1 MAVYPIK
8 FSVVIP
14 SYNRAVLIPKTIQ
27 SVLDQTV
34 QDFEIIVVDDGSK
47 DNTEE
52 VVRVIPDSR
61 ISYYKK
67 ENGERGAARNYGAA
81 RAKGQYVTFIDSDD
95 WMYPFY
101 FEEALKIIEKH
112 DTPEIFHMSYE
123 FISPEGEVLA
133 QKFHEKDLNAQ
144 ELKENVMGCI
154 GVVVRN
160 DIINTYQFSED
171 RRLSG
176 TEDWLLWLR
185 IGSRFPIRFSD
196 RITAA
201 ALNHD
206 DRSVLNFNEEQLAI
220 RGELLIK
227 YLKEDEHFVKTNG
240 KHLARI
246 EAHMDSYTAIHLAL
260 MKEKRRALH
269 YWLKAIR
276 LNKGELF
283 TRRSLAVLK
292 WLVVG

>member
-1 MAVYPIK
+1 MTVYPIK

-14 SYNRAVLIPKTIQ
+14 SYNRAALIPKTIQ
-27 SVLDQTV
+27 SILDQTV

-52 VVRVIPDSR
+52 VVKAIADPR

-81 RAKGQYVTFIDSDD
+81 RSKGQYVTFIDSDD

-101 FEEALKIIEKH
+101 FEEAQKIIDAH
-112 DTPEIFHMSYE
+112 NTPEIFHMSYE
-123 FISPEGEVLA
+123 FVSPEGAVLD

-144 ELKENVMGCI
+144 ELKENIMGCI

-160 DIINTYQFSED
+160 DIINTYRFSED

-185 IGSRFPIRFSD
+185 IGSRYPIYYSD

-206 DRSVLNFNEEQLAI
+206 ERSVLNYKEEQLAI
-220 RGELLIK
+220 RGELLVK

-240 KHLARI
+240 KHLNRI
-246 EAHMDSYTAIHLAL
+246 AAHMYSYTAIHLAL
-260 MKEKRRALH
+260 MKNRSRTVH
-269 YWLKAIR
+269 YWLKAIK
-276 LNKGELF
+276 LNTAELF
-283 TRRSLAVLK
+283 TRRSLAIMKRLIT
-292 WLVVG
+292 G